1 MTWCVRQESRPPRV
15 YWPVLIAKG
24 ERRPAVQVR
33 IFLDSERT
41 LVVQSVNNGPTNV
54 YVERISWN
62 DVDLTEPYL
71 THAELA
77 VGGSLTFYMTDI
89 PTSTFN
95 TNNDIV
101 RTWAAKKL
109 EAKKLQT

>member
-1 MTWCVRQESRPPRV
+1 M
-15 YWPVLIAKG
+15 
-24 ERRPAVQVR
+24 QVR

-41 LVVQSVNNGPTNV
+41 LVVQSVNNSPTNV

-62 DVDLTEPYL
+62 DVDLTEPYI

-77 VGGSLTFYMTDI
+77 AGGALTFYMTDV

-101 RTWAAKKL
+101 RAWAAKKL
-109 EAKKLQT
+109 QAKK